1 MEIEA
6 GLEID
11 VPASLSIDTDKLF
24 GQTRIIMMKTESFH
38 RKTA

>member
-24 GQTRIIMMKTESFH
+24 GQTRIIMMKN
-38 RKTA
+38 